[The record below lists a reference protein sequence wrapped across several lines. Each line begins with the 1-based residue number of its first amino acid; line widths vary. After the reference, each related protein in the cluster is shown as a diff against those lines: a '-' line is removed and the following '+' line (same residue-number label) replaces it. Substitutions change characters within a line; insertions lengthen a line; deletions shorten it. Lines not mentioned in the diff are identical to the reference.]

1 MRTRWLFG
9 LWLCINIALAQ
20 EELPISRV
28 VLYRSGVGYIER
40 LGTVSGDARISL
52 SVREP
57 QMNDILKSLV
67 LVDFD
72 GGRVEPV
79 QYTAR
84 DPLSRVL
91 ASYAINLADNP
102 SRAEL
107 FRRLRGIS
115 VEVFAQNPIKGAVLS
130 VEERTTQADKEKPAQ
145 IEHFLNLMTTEGI
158 VTVPLDS
165 VVRFRI
171 LDERLQKEVE
181 NALLALASGLD
192 TNRKS
197 VELVFTGRGQRRVL
211 VGHITEMPLWKMTYR
226 LVLPE
231 EGKPLLQGWAIVENT
246 TDEDWRN
253 VQVTLVSGKP
263 VSFVQNLYEPIYLKR
278 PEYRP
283 RIDQMLIPEPSV
295 PALEETRRDDDAQ
308 FARKMELG
316 MPPAM
321 GGAPGRGRPL
331 LGEAMQESLIQMAE
345 GQATGALFEYR
356 VQTPVSIR
364 RQQSAM
370 LPVINHN
377 IEAEPVSLYNPSRH
391 AQHPFF
397 GVRLTNTTS
406 LTLMEGPVTVY
417 YGDAY
422 GGDALIDTI
431 EPQGVRVVTY
441 ALDTDVE
448 VSVDIKGTVRE
459 VLTAKIV
466 RGVLEQ
472 RTKLQRTTRYTLRHR
487 GTAPR
492 TVLVEQPYQ
501 GDWNL
506 IQPTAYERTRD
517 FYRFKRTLQP
527 NKTDTFEVREERVL
541 SETYALLDRDI
552 DALRFFLQ
560 NARPSE
566 ALRNAI
572 QEVINRRQQ
581 IALLQSEIQREQER
595 IKSIEADQERIR
607 KNMAQLDRASDLYKQ
622 YVQKLTQQEREI
634 EQARERI
641 ARLQKQIN
649 DAQQALTNYIQGL
662 TIE

>member
-1 MRTRWLFG
+1 MCFG
-9 LWLCINIALAQ
+9 VGAAQ
-20 EELPISRV
+20 EVLPITKV
-28 VLYRSGVGYIER
+28 ILYRSGVGYLERTGTIE
-40 LGTVSGDARISL
+40 GNAQISL

-72 GGRVEPV
+72 GGRIEPV

-107 FRRLRGIS
+107 FMRLRGIS
-115 VEVFAQNPIKGAVLS
+115 VEVFAQNPIKGTVLS
-130 VEERTTQADKEKPAQ
+130 VEQRTFQTDGEKPARV
-145 IEHFLNLMTTEGI
+145 EHSLNLMTAEGI
-158 VTVPLDS
+158 VTIPLDS
-165 VVRFRI
+165 VARFRI

-181 NALLALASGLD
+181 NALLALAGGLD

-197 VELVFTGRGQRRVL
+197 VDILFTGRGKRRVL
-211 VGHITEMPLWKMTYR
+211 IGYITEMPLWKISYR

-231 EGKPLLQGWAIVENT
+231 QGKPLLQGWAIVENT
-246 TDEDWRN
+246 TDEDWLN

-283 RIDQMLIPEPSV
+283 RIDQMLVPEPSV
-295 PALEETRRDDDAQ
+295 PALEETKEADTKQ
-308 FARKMELG
+308 ARKVELG
-316 MPPAM
+316 IPPSDYAF
-321 GGAPGRGRPL
+321 GGGVGRARPP
-331 LGEAMQESLIQMAE
+331 LGEALQESVVQMSA
-345 GQATGALFEYR
+345 GQTAGALFEYR

-364 RQQSAM
+364 RQHSAM
-370 LPVINHN
+370 LPVINQS
-377 IEAEPVSLYNPSRH
+377 IEAESVSLYNADKH
-391 AQHPFF
+391 ARHPFF
-397 GVRLTNTTS
+397 GVRLANTTN

-417 YGDAY
+417 YGDSY

-448 VSVDIKGTVRE
+448 VSVDVQGILQE

-472 RTKLQRTTRYTLRHR
+472 QTKLRRTTRYTLRHR
-487 GTAPR
+487 GATPR

-506 IQPTAYERTRD
+506 VQPTAYERTRD

-527 NKTDTFEVREERVL
+527 NKTDTFEVREERLL
-541 SETYALLDRDI
+541 SETYALLDRDTNS
-552 DALRFFLQ
+552 LRLFLQ

-566 ALRNAI
+566 ALRSAI
-572 QEVINRRQQ
+572 QEIINRRQQ
-581 IALLQSEIQREQER
+581 IALLQSEVQREQER

-607 KNMAQLDRASDLYKQ
+607 QNMAQLDRASDLYKQ

-634 EQARERI
+634 EQSRERI
-641 ARLQKQIN
+641 AHIQRQISE
-649 DAQQALTNYIQGL
+649 AQQSLSNYIQGL